1 MIFFL
6 FVASKGIVI
15 RCICSAIIGFIYLL
29 ALLFAIP
36 NVNSFMD
43 SNNGD
48 NATINLAV
56 SIFQSVLPH
65 QGAVALV
72 ILLIIN
78 VYFVGMSSITVTS
91 RIG

>member
-1 MIFFL
+1 ML
-6 FVASKGIVI
+6 LHT
-15 RCICSAIIGFIYLL
+15 AIIGFIYLL

-78 VYFVGMSSITVTS
+78 VYFADMSSITITS
-91 RIG
+91 RIA